1 MTLSDWI
8 QITLAIVGALGSII
22 AAALWKLVANI
33 AELNK
38 NIAVIVQRVDSHEKR
53 IDRLENVTSH

>member
-1 MTLSDWI
+1 MSVSDWV
-8 QITLAIVGALGSII
+8 QVTLAVGGSIGAAI
-22 AAALWKLVANI
+22 AAALWRLVSNI

-53 IDRLENVTSH
+53 IDRLEHVTSP